1 MILEYINKNHLSES
15 KNRKIFFASTQ
26 TKPFN
31 DVNNKIDMNAYNF
44 INENINNIKPISL
57 FLKGKNLIGLK
68 SERVQSR
75 TGVAHVRLEQ
85 IIDEND
91 KNNKPKNFVHNL
103 KLPNISSNNI
113 HSMRKAKKNIKF
125 LYN

>member
-1 MILEYINKNHLSES
+1 
-15 KNRKIFFASTQ
+15 
-26 TKPFN
+26 
-31 DVNNKIDMNAYNF
+31 MNAYNF

-113 HSMRKAKKNIKF
+113 HSMRKTKKNIKF